1 MVPVFQ
7 KDHSCRDSATKIEQI
22 PFLKKDVEMDRNLKW
37 FGGFN
42 QHLYSLVNRK
52 CLL

>member
-7 KDHSCRDSATKIEQI
+7 KDDSATKMDQI

-37 FGGFN
+37 FGALIN
-42 QHLYSLVNRK
+42 IYTVL
-52 CLL
+52 